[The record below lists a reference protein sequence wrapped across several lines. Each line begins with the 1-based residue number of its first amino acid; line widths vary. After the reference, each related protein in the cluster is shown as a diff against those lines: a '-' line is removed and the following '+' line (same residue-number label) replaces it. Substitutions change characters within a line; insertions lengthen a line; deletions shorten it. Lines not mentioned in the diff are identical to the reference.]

1 MDKIIDIPKMKRQLN
16 EINKVSNK
24 QLSLEHK
31 KLKEKYLEV
40 LMLPDKFNN
49 YFSNDCWIAFDSFD
63 DKIMK
68 DAIEIYKEHKSIE
81 MIDEFFSDIYN
92 ENFINTFIAQ
102 ITCFQNAHLENLPLI
117 RTLFIKYFLDRIEII
132 EIAKEDYLN
141 ERYYS
146 CIPLLLSAIDGI
158 TNDIDHAFGFFTKHS
173 DMTIEDSIVGH
184 QSGLQT
190 IQKKVNQARKTT
202 TLDPITIPYRNGILH
217 GRDIHY
223 ANKVV
228 AAKCWNILF
237 VLRDWAKENNKKNFT
252 VENREPITK
261 ENIDCIVSND
271 LDIFVENL
279 FEKLNNSR
287 NHELIYFCKYPTNI
301 YSKYDRMKELGR
313 LFKDINF
320 LDFKIINEE
329 EYQNNLKSLN
339 VKITYKYLGEKLNKQ
354 INISLEYSDMENKLV
369 STKNKNGH
377 WKLDLLES
385 FNTLKIES

>member
-1 MDKIIDIPKMKRQLN
+1 MDEIIDIPKIKKQLN

-63 DKIMK
+63 DKVMK
-68 DAIEIYKEHKSIE
+68 EAIEIYKEHKSIE
-81 MIDEFFSDIYN
+81 MIDKFFSSIYN
-92 ENFINTFIAQ
+92 ESFINTFIAQ
-102 ITCFQNAHLENLPLI
+102 ITCFKNCHFDNLPNI
-117 RTLFIKYFLDRIEII
+117 GTLFIKYFLDRIKII

-146 CIPLLLSAIDGI
+146 CIPLLLSVIDGI
-158 TNDIDHAFGFFTKHS
+158 TNDIDHEFGFFTKHS
-173 DMTIEDSIVGH
+173 DMTVEDSIVGH

-190 IQKKVNQARKTT
+190 IQRIVNQARKTT

-217 GRDIHY
+217 GRDINY
-223 ANKVV
+223 GNKIV

-237 VLRDWAKENNKKNFT
+237 VLREWAKENNKKNFT
-252 VENREPITK
+252 VKNREPITK
-261 ENIDCIVSND
+261 EDIDCIVSND
-271 LDIFVENL
+271 FDIFINNL
-279 FEKLNNSR
+279 FEKLKDSR

-301 YSKYDRMKELGR
+301 YSKYHRMKELGR
-313 LFKDINF
+313 LFKDIDF

-329 EYQNNLKSLN
+329 KYQSNLKSLN
-339 VKITYKYLGEKLNKQ
+339 VEITYKYLNEELNKE
-354 INISLEYSDMENKLV
+354 INISLEYSNIDNKLV
-369 STKNKNGH
+369 SIKNKSGH
-377 WKLDLLES
+377 WKLDFLES
-385 FNTLKIES
+385 FNILRI